1 MPIYAKIY
9 IDNIL
14 EVSEA
19 KQMVSKLMMKTSRK
33 SQLVFV
39 VMMSTIKP
47 LKVTVEATF
56 TLSWLDS
63 RYTPNKDFIVDGFK
77 LIFQQAKI

>member
-1 MPIYAKIY
+1 MA
-9 IDNIL
+9 
-14 EVSEA
+14 
-19 KQMVSKLMMKTSRK
+19 QMMFTL
-33 SQLVFV
+33 
-39 VMMSTIKP
+39 KP

-77 LIFQQAKI
+77 LIFQQSKIWKIIFSVSSSSRKTMSRTSGPLTSSSTRQEGSTIQ

>member
-1 MPIYAKIY
+1 
-9 IDNIL
+9 
-14 EVSEA
+14 
-19 KQMVSKLMMKTSRK
+19 MMKTSRK

-47 LKVTVEATF
+47 AKVTVEATF
-56 TLSWLDS
+56 TLFWLDS

-77 LIFQQAKI
+77 LIFQQSKI